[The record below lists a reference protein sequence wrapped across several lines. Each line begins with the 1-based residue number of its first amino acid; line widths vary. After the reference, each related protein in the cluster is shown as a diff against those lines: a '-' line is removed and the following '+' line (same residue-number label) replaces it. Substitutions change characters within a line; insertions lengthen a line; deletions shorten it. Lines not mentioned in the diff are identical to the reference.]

1 MKFSGIT
8 VLTLVG
14 MLLLGVALAD
24 AGSQKQT
31 LPRSFGPISLGMTE
45 EAFMRITGVTEAAFC
60 AHCPLNESIMSVK
73 VEKFPGVYPAYL
85 YKLPKFARGFSV
97 SFYKKQLYLI
107 ETSPEISEIGA
118 AKKKYTDLFGAPR
131 FENWE
136 NGLSFAIWEDKTT
149 ALVLTYVRKQDKDQ
163 GYPLTMPV
171 GTVSTVEYIDKA
183 LRDALEAQ
191 EKRKPTREHD

>member
-1 MKFSGIT
+1 MKLSGIT

-14 MLLLGVALAD
+14 MLLLDTALAD
-24 AGSQKQT
+24 GGSQKQM

-45 EAFMRITGVTEAAFC
+45 EAFMKLTGVSEAAFC
-60 AHCPLNESIMSVK
+60 AHCALNESIMSVK
-73 VEKFPGVYPAYL
+73 VERFPGVYPAYL
-85 YKLPKFARGFSV
+85 YTLPKFARGFTV
-97 SFYKKQLYLI
+97 SLYKQQIYLI

-118 AKKKYTDLFGAPR
+118 AKKKYTDLYGVPR
-131 FENWE
+131 LENWE

-171 GTVSTVEYIDKA
+171 GTVSSIEYIDKPM
-183 LRDALEAQ
+183 RDALDAQ
-191 EKRKPTREHD
+191 EKKKPSRVHN